1 MMVYYDQDMCDSKL
15 GKFMQAFRA
24 DRPDEWQM
32 DEFIRMAED
41 MNNEIARLRQAE
53 KDAARY
59 RWLRDEARHHM
70 DGGPLAFMTDY
81 DGEPIAYPE
90 CGMVIHESYI
100 DEAIDE
106 AMQCK

>member
-1 MMVYYDQDMCDSKL
+1 MIYLDNLERTLKL
-15 GKFMQAFRA
+15 ASDYVDDGLHFLTE
-24 DRPDEWQM
+24 PVSYGVLELLV
-32 DEFIRMAED
+32 E
-41 MNNEIARLRQAE
+41 RLISAE

-70 DGGPLAFMTDY
+70 GGAPLAFMTNY

-90 CGMVIHESYI
+90 CGMVLHESYL

-106 AMQCK
+106 AMQCNK

>member
-1 MMVYYDQDMCDSKL
+1 MIDLDELERVVNCFPFDGGLLSLSKGECKDL
-15 GKFMQAFRA
+15 
-24 DRPDEWQM
+24 
-32 DEFIRMAED
+32 IS
-41 MNNEIARLRQAE
+41 RLRQAE

-59 RWLRDEARHHM
+59 RWLRDDARHRM

-90 CGMVIHESYI
+90 CGMVLHESYL